1 MGKVIVVVSGKGG
14 TGKTTAVGAIGSCL
28 AAMGKSTLCIDCD
41 AGLRNL
47 DITLGMTNYAVA
59 NLSHIL
65 EGECTIDEAI
75 MKHPNIANL
84 SFLDA
89 PPFYRSEYDFGKAKD
104 IFAEVREKFD
114 FCLLDAA
121 AGIGPDV
128 EFAASLA
135 DMAIIVATGDAS
147 SIRDGQVMSAKLRE
161 AGVEDVRLLVNRVR
175 GRIFSATG
183 STIDNMIDA
192 IGARLIGVIKE
203 DKEVTL
209 SANLETP
216 LVLYSRKAA
225 AKGFLKVAQRIVGV
239 DVPISVR

>member
-28 AAMGKSTLCIDCD
+28 AAMGNSTLCADCD

-47 DITLGMTNYAVA
+47 DITLGMTGFAVS
-59 NLSHIL
+59 NLSHVID
-65 EGECTIDEAI
+65 GECTLAEAV
-75 MKHPNIANL
+75 MKHPTIENL

-89 PPFYRSEYDFGKAKD
+89 PPFYRAEYDLKKAKD
-104 IFAEVREKFD
+104 IFAEIRETFD
-114 FCLLDAA
+114 FCLLDAP

-147 SIRDGQVMSAKLRE
+147 SIRDGQVMSVKLRE
-161 AGVEDVRLLVNRVR
+161 AGIEDVRLLVNRVR

-183 STIDNMIDA
+183 STVDNMIDA

-203 DKEVTL
+203 DREVTL

-225 AKGFLKVAQRIVGV
+225 AKGFLKVAQRLAGV
-239 DVPISVR
+239 DVPISVK

>member
-28 AAMGKSTLCIDCD
+28 GAMGKKTLCVDCD

-47 DITLGMTNYAVA
+47 DITLGMTGFAA
-59 NLSHIL
+59 SNLSHVID
-65 EGECTIDEAI
+65 GVCTLDEAI
-75 MKHPNIANL
+75 MNHPNIENL

-89 PPFYRSEYDFGKAKD
+89 PPTYQKEYDSEKAKE
-104 IFAEVREKFD
+104 IFAVIKESFD
-114 FCLLDAA
+114 FCLLDAP

-161 AGVEDVRLLVNRVR
+161 MGIEDVRLLVNRVR
-175 GRIFSATG
+175 GRLFNATG

-203 DKEVTL
+203 DREVTL

-216 LVLYSRKAA
+216 LVLYSRKSA
-225 AKGFLKVAQRIVGV
+225 AKGFLKVAQRITGI
-239 DVPISVR
+239 DVPVSVK

>member
-14 TGKTTAVGAIGSCL
+14 TGKTTAVGAVGSCL
-28 AAMGKSTLCIDCD
+28 AAMGNKTLCVDCD

-47 DITLGMTNYAVA
+47 DITLGMTNYAA
-59 NLSHIL
+59 SDLSRVID
-65 EGECTIDEAI
+65 GACTLDEAI
-75 MKHPNIANL
+75 IAHPEIENL

-89 PPFYRSEYDFGKAKD
+89 PPFYRKDYDLKTAKE
-104 IFAEVREKFD
+104 IFADIREKYD
-114 FCLLDAA
+114 FCLLDAP

-128 EFAASLA
+128 DFAASLA

-161 AGVEDVRLLVNRVR
+161 AGIEDVRLLVNRVR
-175 GRIFSATG
+175 GRIFNATG
-183 STIDNMIDA
+183 STVDTMIDA

-203 DKEVTL
+203 DQEVTL

-216 LVLYSRKAA
+216 LVLYSRKSA
-225 AKGFLKVAQRIVGV
+225 AKGFLKVAQRLAGV
-239 DVPISVR
+239 NVPISVR

>member
-1 MGKVIVVVSGKGG
+1 MGKVIVVASGKGG
-14 TGKTTAVGAIGSCL
+14 TGKTTAVGAISSCL
-28 AAMGKSTLCIDCD
+28 AAMGNSTLCVDCD

-47 DITLGMTNYAVA
+47 DITLGLTNYAA
-59 NLSHIL
+59 SNLSHVVD
-65 EGECTIDEAI
+65 GVCTIDEAI
-75 MKHPNIANL
+75 MKHPKIENL

-89 PPFYRSEYDFGKAKD
+89 PPVYRAEYDLQKAKE
-104 IFAEVREKFD
+104 IFAEVREMFD
-114 FCLLDAA
+114 FCLLDAP

-128 EFAASLA
+128 EFVAALS

-161 AGVEDVRLLVNRVR
+161 AGIEDVRLLVNRVR
-175 GRIFSATG
+175 GKIFSVTG
-183 STIDNMIDA
+183 SNIDNMIDS

-203 DKEVTL
+203 DREVTL
-209 SANLETP
+209 AANLETP

-225 AKGFLKVAQRIVGV
+225 AKGFLKVAQRITGV

>member
-28 AAMGKSTLCIDCD
+28 AAMGNSTLCVDCD

-47 DITLGMTNYAVA
+47 DITLGMTNYAASDLCRVMD
-59 NLSHIL
+59 
-65 EGECTIDEAI
+65 GECTLSEAI
-75 MKHPNIANL
+75 IKHPEIDNL

-89 PPFYRSEYDFGKAKD
+89 PPSYRAEYDLQKAKD
-104 IFAEVREKFD
+104 VFAVIRECFD
-114 FCLLDAA
+114 FCLLDAP

-147 SIRDGQVMSAKLRE
+147 SIRDGQVMSAKLHE
-161 AGVEDVRLLVNRVR
+161 AGIGDIRLLVNRVR
-175 GRIFSATG
+175 GGLFRKTG
-183 STIDNMIDA
+183 STIDNMIDSV
-192 IGARLIGVIKE
+192 GARLIGVIKE
-203 DKEVTL
+203 DREVPL

-216 LVLYSRKAA
+216 LVLYSRKSA
-225 AKGFLKVAQRIVGV
+225 AKGFLKVAQRVTGV
-239 DVPISVR
+239 DVPISVK